1 MRKRKPEKEANSE
14 RWLLTYS
21 DLVTLLMAFFIVMYA
36 SSSINTAKF
45 AKVAASIRQGMNSG
59 SGQSIIGNVDATS
72 EKTSPSYIDAQSA
85 QQQNDSTAQTA
96 QIEQNKLAEVK
107 KIIDKY
113 IQQNGMTGSVGTEIQ
128 EKGLVV
134 SFQEAS
140 FFDSG
145 KADIK
150 PEFSGRIVAIG
161 SMLNTIDNYVRVEGN
176 TDNVPIKNSQYEDNL
191 ALSSDRA
198 SNVVRLLQTES
209 HITPARLSS
218 TGYGENR
225 PIADNKTEA
234 GRAKNRRVDIVVI
247 DSKYSATESN
257 AGK

>member
-1 MRKRKPEKEANSE
+1 MRKRKEEKEGNGE

-36 SSSINTAKF
+36 SSSINTSKF
-45 AKVAASIRQGMNSG
+45 EKVAQSLRQGFNSG
-59 SGQSIIGNVDATS
+59 TGKSIIGNMDAVSIKST
-72 EKTSPSYIDAQSA
+72 PSYIDAQSA
-85 QQQNDSTAQTA
+85 QQQNDNSSQT
-96 QIEQNKLAEVK
+96 EQNKLAEVK
-107 KIIDKY
+107 KLIDNY
-113 IQQNGMTGSVGTEIQ
+113 IKQNGMVGSVGTQIE

-150 PEFSGRIVAIG
+150 SEFSGRIVAIG
-161 SMLNTIDNYVRVEGN
+161 SMLNTIDNFIRVEGD
-176 TDNVPIKNSQYEDNL
+176 TDNVPIKTSQYQDNL

-198 SNVVRLLQTES
+198 SNVVRLLENQS
-209 HITPARLSS
+209 HIAPARLAS

-225 PIADNKTEA
+225 PTSPNNTEA

-257 AGK
+257 VGK

>member
-1 MRKRKPEKEANSE
+1 MRKKKQESPSNGE

-36 SSSINTAKF
+36 SSSIDQTKYQ
-45 AKVAASIRQGMNSG
+45 KVAASIRQGMNSG
-59 SGQSIIGNVDATS
+59 SGQSVIGNVDAVSIKNT
-72 EKTSPSYIDAQSA
+72 PSYIDSESA
-85 QQQNDSTAQTA
+85 QQKNDSTADATQT
-96 QIEQNKLAEVK
+96 EQNKLSQVK
-107 KIIDKY
+107 KAIDQY
-113 IQQNGMTGSVGTEIQ
+113 IQKNGMTASVATVIED
-128 EKGLVV
+128 KGLVV

-150 PEFSGRIVAIG
+150 PEFSGKIVGIG
-161 SMLNTIDNYVRVEGN
+161 SMLNTIDNFVRVEGN
-176 TDNVPIKNSQYEDNL
+176 TDNVPIKNSQYVDNL

-198 SNVVRLLQTES
+198 SNVVRLLQTQS

-225 PIADNKTEA
+225 PTADNKTEA

-247 DSKYSATESN
+247 DSKYSSTESN

>member
-1 MRKRKPEKEANSE
+1 MKKKKPEKEPNSE

-36 SSSINTAKF
+36 SSSVNQTKF
-45 AKVAASIRQGMNSG
+45 NQVAQALKQGFNSG
-59 SGQSIIGNVDATS
+59 QGKSIIGNQDALDI
-72 EKTSPSYIDAQSA
+72 KDKPVYIDAQSA
-85 QQQNDSTAQTA
+85 QQKNDKV
-96 QIEQNKLAEVK
+96 EQNTLDSVK
-107 KIIDKY
+107 KLIDNY
-113 IQQNGMTGSVGTEIQ
+113 IKQNNLQGSVGTQIE
-128 EKGLVV
+128 ERGLVI

-150 PEFSGRIVAIG
+150 PEFANRIVTIG

-176 TDNVPIKNSQYEDNL
+176 TDNVPIKNSQYTDNL
-191 ALSSDRA
+191 ALSCDRA
-198 SNVVRLLQTES
+198 ANVERLLEGQS
-209 HITPARLSS
+209 HVSALRLSA

-225 PIADNKTEA
+225 PVADNKTDA
-234 GRAKNRRVDIVVI
+234 GRARNRRVDIVVI

-257 AGK
+257 DGK